1 MVRTL
6 SLLLLAA
13 GVAGQTSTT
22 PVPTPAVS
30 NPPFTMTLVNSIQA
44 RVVAEAATWDETNQK
59 FGLVLKQNTNTFEER
74 YRAVMDTVNTASV
87 EGALYYVQTEGID
100 KPLQTG
106 CMRKTNM
113 SYIWFLNITM
123 VQPTFAIAEYQDNGG
138 VVPEYGKFVAM
149 DGGLCTPVGTET
161 PLECLTYGGLNFN
174 KNLGQWVGGEARKK
188 NGRANYDDNYWF
200 SFPNSC
206 YTMRFDAK
214 TKACRDLQKGGLCP
228 IGTQPD
234 GVKCTYSF
242 DVLGYLAI
250 DDLVGITSMKN
261 TLTGQN
267 FKGFSEFCKAGKT
280 EYNFADSSSDL
291 TFWND
296 PLEPAA
302 NANRTKVMMQKYN
315 DLVQNGVG
323 DQKHMKAL
331 PSVEE
336 LTKANPPCWK
346 NSPRCATA
354 ANGCRR
360 KLLSQICEVCSAPA
374 DDCKKP
380 GPNDKAAPMLNKQ
393 FQPALPTDATGNTKQ
408 PRAPNAAPLDAPA
421 GGAGGNVIKGS
432 GAAATSLILATAVG
446 LVALAFLSPA
456 DALSLSSASKSLFV
470 AMGAPIWRSVLVNQC
485 NVKPEK
491 LKPKTKVRLMVA
503 NLVAKHRCVH
513 CGVACMSGLKTI
525 RVKTEHFGK
534 RLCPACTELPL
545 FNEITHQDAV
555 QEFGIE
561 DAQGRCR
568 RGHFRISLTLHSTGM
583 VRTLFLTAAAALATL
598 AAGQATTA
606 APGNTWTM
614 TTINSVQA
622 RVVSDAATWDE
633 TNKKFGLVLKQ
644 NTNTFEERYR
654 AAMDTV
660 NTASVEGALF
670 YVQTEGINRADSVQ
684 CMRKTNMSYIWFLN
698 ITIVQPTYAI
708 AEYADNGGVVPEFG
722 KFMAM
727 DNGQCTPVNAK
738 AELSDE
744 CQTVSGLNYH
754 KNIGPYIGGEAR
766 LTHAKGNYADNY
778 WFSYPNSCYSQ
789 TFVAKNDKCR
799 KTQPGGLCPLGTQ
812 PDGVKCTYSFD
823 ILGYIRID
831 DLVGITSMK
840 NAKTGEFYRDR
851 VDFCKDG
858 KVEYDFDA
866 KSSDLTFWDNPL
878 DVEANKNRTSQMLKL
893 YNSMLKDAKGDYAH
907 MKPLPSIED
916 LTKANPPCWMNSP
929 RCATAT
935 NGCRRKLSSQIC
947 EVCSSPAADCKKP
960 TSSDKVP
967 PPLTKAALPPLPT
980 NADGKTTIPRP
991 VAVPGASGAPGDAAA
1006 GVASDATSAA
1016 IGASALVVMT
1026 AFLL

>member
-380 GPNDKAAPMLNKQ
+380 GPNDKAAPMLNKHYHR
-393 FQPALPTDATGNTKQ
+393 
-408 PRAPNAAPLDAPA
+408 RA
-421 GGAGGNVIKGS
+421 
-432 GAAATSLILATAVG
+432 
-446 LVALAFLSPA
+446 
-456 DALSLSSASKSLFV
+456 
-470 AMGAPIWRSVLVNQC
+470 WQ
-485 NVKPEK
+485 
-491 LKPKTKVRLMVA
+491 
-503 NLVAKHRCVH
+503 H
-513 CGVACMSGLKTI
+513 
-525 RVKTEHFGK
+525 
-534 RLCPACTELPL
+534 
-545 FNEITHQDAV
+545 
-555 QEFGIE
+555 
-561 DAQGRCR
+561 
-568 RGHFRISLTLHSTGM
+568 
-583 VRTLFLTAAAALATL
+583 
-598 AAGQATTA
+598 
-606 APGNTWTM
+606 
-614 TTINSVQA
+614 A